1 MNLHTNSRR
10 SSWKNPQFNFFKN
23 CRIFFLKITP
33 VVNFGRSSIVTT
45 EVKIVKKSVLMDFFL
60 GKLRQISSNHPFK
73 QHRGIFWENGWENSL
88 SFSCEPMKK
97 SRCSLQRRHLQPLEI
112 RFTAN
117 VIKKK
122 SDLKDNFA
130 ENRLS
135 RSTSKKET
143 YINLERNL

>member
-1 MNLHTNSRR
+1 
-10 SSWKNPQFNFFKN
+10 
-23 CRIFFLKITP
+23 
-33 VVNFGRSSIVTT
+33 
-45 EVKIVKKSVLMDFFL
+45 
-60 GKLRQISSNHPFK
+60 
-73 QHRGIFWENGWENSL
+73 
-88 SFSCEPMKK
+88 MKK

-143 YINLERNL
+143 YINLETELIKYDLLLVKCKPCPEEQDFVQNPEQDSVQNSREVSVQNLVLLKILNWLSVRILNSGFWNSGFRSES